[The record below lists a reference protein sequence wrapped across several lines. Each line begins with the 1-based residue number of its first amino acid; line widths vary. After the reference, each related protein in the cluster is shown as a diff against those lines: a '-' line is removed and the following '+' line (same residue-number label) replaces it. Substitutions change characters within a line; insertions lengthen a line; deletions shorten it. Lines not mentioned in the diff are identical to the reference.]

1 VLIDDPVS
9 RHFLEQA
16 QYLGGVMAR
25 TLVAI
30 DRSPNGTAVP
40 GDGLDDAV
48 QQLQSAAAPLLQL
61 LSPESRHS
69 IERISWTAEE

>member
-1 VLIDDPVS
+1 
-9 RHFLEQA
+9 
-16 QYLGGVMAR
+16 M
-25 TLVAI
+25 
-30 DRSPNGTAVP
+30 P